1 MTMGVGVKVS
11 REWLKTAEG
20 PSSSKASQIQE
31 LFLLSP
37 ICKVRGLG

>member
-11 REWLKTAEG
+11 REWLKIAKG
-20 PSSSKASQIQE
+20 PLSSMASQIQE

-37 ICKVRGLG
+37 IFKVRGLG